1 MEKTFIM
8 VKPDGVQRNLI
19 GEIISRF
26 EKKGYKLIAAKLMQV
41 PVALAKEH
49 YAEHKERPFF
59 GELVDFITCSPVFA
73 MVWEGEN
80 IIEISRAM
88 IGKTNPK
95 DATAGTIRG
104 DFAATM
110 AKNIIHGSD
119 SSASA
124 QREIALWFKEEDVLY
139 KKDMD
144 AWIY

>member
-1 MEKTFIM
+1 
-8 VKPDGVQRNLI
+8 
-19 GEIISRF
+19 
-26 EKKGYKLIAAKLMQV
+26 
-41 PVALAKEH
+41 
-49 YAEHKERPFF
+49 
-59 GELVDFITCSPVFA
+59 